1 MGSSNSSAALA
12 DALRSMISSKDARTA
27 STGALLSRLAS
38 GDVADQ
44 LLLRGSGAVAPL
56 PNAFSSSSS
65 SAAAANQHSNSVF
78 ANEIKHL
85 QQKIIDELKTGVDP
99 ITVSSG
105 PASQQLALFNSLAQ
119 KQLQGT
125 GGGGGGGVGG
135 GGGASAMSDPISG
148 RASVIGGGIYG
159 GPGPLRPNSVTA
171 YGGVTQKSAGPLLLT
186 GSSGPAAA
194 AAGQYGGFGSS
205 RQPNFYNDFGG
216 LSGSLGRGPANY
228 RHGETRLGSLER
240 YMDRNRMWGTAGA
253 AAGAGYGSLPFK
265 SYEYES
271 LNPVRNYG
279 DSSYR
284 LMRPYSSVS
293 YSAAAAAAAAAA
305 ALEND
310 LRESMIPNHM
320 NHHRHLQTGDDF
332 LVRVF
337 CYFVFISMLSI

>member
-1 MGSSNSSAALA
+1 MAPHPNASSSFSAA
-12 DALRSMISSKDARTA
+12 
-27 STGALLSRLAS
+27 
-38 GDVADQ
+38 
-44 LLLRGSGAVAPL
+44 
-56 PNAFSSSSS
+56 
-65 SAAAANQHSNSVF
+65 AAAANQHSNSVF

-125 GGGGGGGVGG
+125 GGGGGGG

-186 GSSGPAAA
+186 GSNT
-194 AAGQYGGFGSS
+194 GQYGGFGN

-216 LSGSLGRGPANY
+216 LSGSLGRGPGNY

-240 YMDRNRMWGTAGA
+240 YMDRNRMLGTAGA
-253 AAGAGYGSLPFK
+253 AGYGSFPFK

-279 DSSYR
+279 DSNYR

-293 YSAAAAAAAAAA
+293 YSAAAAAAAA

-320 NHHRHLQTGDDF
+320 NHRQLQTGDDF
-332 LVRVF
+332 LVRGLVF
-337 CYFVFISMLSI
+337 LPCVFICLSLAQND